1 MKEFIK
7 NNRVFLI
14 LYTLMI
20 ATSAYY
26 LLNFDKVQI
35 HLNINKLTG
44 NAVIDV
50 FFKYITHLGDGLV
63 AIMIAAIIL
72 LLNARK
78 GLYVLAT
85 YLTSGITTTILKK
98 HIYDIDRPHFVF
110 HEYLTH
116 YKVNYIEG
124 VDMLGM
130 RSFPSGHATSAFA
143 IFISLALATE
153 NKILKFTFFAIAFL
167 AAFSRTYLSQH
178 WLVDIT
184 VGSFIG
190 TLFAIMFYFIFMTP
204 NKFQKSDK
212 PLLKIFNP

>member
-1 MKEFIK
+1 MKAFIK

-14 LYTLMI
+14 LYAILI

-44 NAVIDV
+44 NPVIDV
-50 FFKYITHLGDGLV
+50 FFKYFTHLGDGLV
-63 AIMIAAIIL
+63 AIIIAAIIL
-72 LLNARK
+72 LLNARN
-78 GLYVLAT
+78 GIYVLTT
-85 YLTSGITTTILKK
+85 YLVSGITTTILKK
-98 HIYDIDRPHFVF
+98 QIFDVDRPHFVF
-110 HEYLTH
+110 HEYLYH
-116 YKVNYIEG
+116 YKINYIEG

-130 RSFPSGHATSAFA
+130 RSFPSGHSTSAFA
-143 IFISLALATE
+143 IFISLALITE
-153 NKILKFTFFAIAFL
+153 NKILKLTFFLIAFL

-184 VGSFIG
+184 VGSLIG
-190 TLFAIMFYFIFMTP
+190 TIASIIFYFVFIKP
-204 NKFQKSDK
+204 NRFQKLDK

>member
-1 MKEFIK
+1 MKAFIK

-14 LYTLMI
+14 LYAILI

-44 NAVIDV
+44 NPVIDV
-50 FFKYITHLGDGLV
+50 FFKYFTHLGDGLV
-63 AIMIAAIIL
+63 AIIIAAIIL
-72 LLNARK
+72 LLNARN
-78 GLYVLAT
+78 GIYVLTT
-85 YLTSGITTTILKK
+85 YLVSGITTTILKK
-98 HIYDIDRPHFVF
+98 QIFDVDRPHFVF
-110 HEYLTH
+110 HEYLYH
-116 YKVNYIEG
+116 YKINYIEG

-130 RSFPSGHATSAFA
+130 RSFPSRHSTSAFA
-143 IFISLALATE
+143 IFISLALITE
-153 NKILKFTFFAIAFL
+153 NKILKLTFFLIAFL

-184 VGSFIG
+184 VGSLIV
-190 TLFAIMFYFIFMTP
+190 TISSIIFYFVFIKP
-204 NKFQKSDK
+204 NRFQKLDK

>member
-1 MKEFIK
+1 MKTFIK
-7 NNRVFLI
+7 DNKVFLI
-14 LYTLMI
+14 LYTLLI

-44 NAVIDV
+44 NPIMDV
-50 FFKYITHLGDGLV
+50 FFKYFTHIGDGLV
-63 AIMIAAIIL
+63 AIVIAVIIIL
-72 LLNARK
+72 FNARN
-78 GLYVLAT
+78 GLYILTA
-85 YLTSGITTTILKK
+85 YLTSGITTTLLKK

-110 HEYLTH
+110 HEYLYH

-130 RSFPSGHATSAFA
+130 RSFPSGHSTSAFA
-143 IFISLALATE
+143 IFISLALITE
-153 NKILKFTFFAIAFL
+153 NKILKFIFFAIAFL

-184 VGSFIG
+184 VGSIIG
-190 TLFAIMFYFIFMTP
+190 TSFAILFYFIFINP
-204 NKFQKSDK
+204 NKFQKLDK
-212 PLLKIFNP
+212 PLFKIFNP

>member
-1 MKEFIK
+1 MKALIK

-14 LYTLMI
+14 LYVLLI

-44 NAVIDV
+44 NPVMDV
-50 FFKYITHLGDGLV
+50 FFKYFTHLGDGLV
-63 AIMIAAIIL
+63 AIIIAAIIL
-72 LLNARK
+72 LLNARN

-85 YLTSGITTTILKK
+85 YLASGITTTILKK
-98 HIYDIDRPHFVF
+98 HIFDIDRPHFVF
-110 HEYLTH
+110 HEYLYH

-130 RSFPSGHATSAFA
+130 RSFPSGHSTSAFA
-143 IFISLALATE
+143 IFISLALITE
-153 NKILKFTFFAIAFL
+153 NKILKLTFFLIAFL

-184 VGSFIG
+184 VGSLIG
-190 TLFAIMFYFIFMTP
+190 TIAAIIFYFVFINQ
-204 NKFQKSDK
+204 NKFQNLDK
-212 PLLKIFNP
+212 PLLKLFNP